1 MDKEYA
7 RRLLAGEI
15 PMENPR
21 IKKPGDP
28 AYYYFDPRGVTEHTK
43 FKDRKLIGVPT
54 ADTPNPALVD
64 KQTQFSLNNK
74 FNNNGIKYAQ
84 NNNMHDFLNIDY
96 PERFKELNKM
106 VRKNEGGYNGLLC
119 KETNYKGP
127 CIDQITNKGITQNTL
142 NNFRNKYPQYQK
154 AFPEHVKYLNDKQTD
169 YIYYN
174 VFYKPYNV
182 GEIKDFK
189 ISKIM
194 YDYLANHSPQL
205 PIKILQEAINTYG
218 GKNIEIDGIIGS
230 KTIQALNEITENPI
244 IRNKIIEEITKKRDE
259 YLRIENSERYY
270 NTFKKGWNNRKR

>member
-84 NNNMHDFLNIDY
+84 NENMHKTFD
-96 PERFKELNKM
+96 KM
-106 VRKNEGGYNGLLC
+106 MQNEGMLTD
-119 KETNYKGP
+119 KEIADRTRNSHI
-127 CIDQITNKGITQNTL
+127 IDFNAAKNIVK
-142 NNFRNKYPQYQK
+142 NF
-154 AFPEHVKYLNDKQTD
+154 VKYRPLALNDKYKHAMTNCEAAQKGTGGSLISGFLSGLKE
-169 YIYYN
+169 IYD
-174 VFYKPYNV
+174 
-182 GEIKDFK
+182 IK
-189 ISKIM
+189 SK
-194 YDYLANHSPQL
+194 N
-205 PIKILQEAINTYG
+205 NTLYESYEDN
-218 GKNIEIDGIIGS
+218 K
-230 KTIQALNEITENPI
+230 ANEIGRYLGYKYPNGDCDEMVRQYI
-244 IRNKIIEEITKKRDE
+244 KK
-259 YLRIENSERYY
+259 
-270 NTFKKGWNNRKR
+270 K